1 MDGITIGGW
10 VDGEQLSEL
19 GRAGWV
25 NMLMEDGWE
34 DECLGK
40 DKQINQL
47 VDRIVGDF
55 ITGIDE

>member
-1 MDGITIGGW
+1 
-10 VDGEQLSEL
+10 
-19 GRAGWV
+19 
-25 NMLMEDGWE
+25 MLMEDGWE